1 MEANVSTRTMP
12 SVEVAKELCK
22 GCDYCVI
29 TCPEEVLAF
38 SDKINKHGYRYA
50 HYLGSDCT
58 GCGICFYNCPEPGAI
73 TVYKKGAGN

>member
-1 MEANVSTRTMP
+1 MEANVSTRTIP
-12 SVEVAKELCK
+12 SVEVVKDLCK

-38 SDKINKHGYRYA
+38 SEKINRRGYRYA
-50 HYLGSDCT
+50 YYLGSDCT

-73 TVYKKGAGN
+73 TVYKRGSQN

>member
-1 MEANVSTRTMP
+1 MEEKVATKTVPR
-12 SVEVAKELCK
+12 VEVVKELCK

-38 SDKINKHGYRYA
+38 SERINRRGYRFAY
-50 HYLGSDCT
+50 YLGEGCT

-73 TVYKKGAGN
+73 TVYKKGAGT